1 MIQGYPHQAARRLIA
16 SYPTYAQAQRAVDM
30 LSDQSFPVE
39 HVSIV
44 ADGLS
49 IVEQVTGRLGWGKSM
64 VNGAIAGA
72 ATGALIGFIWGLF
85 SWIEPLVSG
94 IVLALYGLLI
104 GGAIGALIGLVLY
117 AVAGGHRDFTSDVH
131 VQAASYSLLVD
142 ADEADRA
149 VEILET
155 NP

>member
-1 MIQGYPHQAARRLIA
+1 KPQRRQAGPLGIDLAGRQRGRDEPSAHLVPRDSRDCSMIQGYPHQAARRLIA

-72 ATGALIGFIWGLF
+72 ATGALIGFIW
-85 SWIEPLVSG
+85 
-94 IVLALYGLLI
+94 
-104 GGAIGALIGLVLY
+104 
-117 AVAGGHRDFTSDVH
+117 
-131 VQAASYSLLVD
+131 
-142 ADEADRA
+142 
-149 VEILET
+149 
-155 NP
+155 